1 MKALLNVNWR
11 VMTAILAA
19 ITLGLSAFSS
29 MTFVK
34 AYGEDDD
41 KQNDNKKNENKHDD
55 HDDEQNDNKHDDD
68 DEEDDCTSEG
78 RSSAKLKALP
88 KKSLVDDGNSQLLE
102 LKMKLRGGD
111 ILKQIEV
118 TVDGES
124 VVVFKADGTIV
135 SSGPAFENVFG
146 QVQVSSDGYCIEE
159 GKGKFVIAMDKEA
172 LGEGDHAAVAKVV
185 LDANTLTATDNF
197 TLKASEPVLPDLVAK
212 IFYAPSTMKKP
223 LKYMTF
229 TIESNE
235 GSTKANAHMV
245 NVYLSEDN
253 AIDSS
258 DIVIGDK
265 HAEKLKAGWFNL
277 IPVQIKLPQ
286 DTVEGD
292 YNLIVKVDATD
303 SIEEISETNNELS
316 RTTEVTSH

>member
-11 VMTAILAA
+11 VITAILAA
-19 ITLGLSAFSS
+19 FTLGLSAFSS

-41 KQNDNKKNENKHDD
+41 KQNDNKNENKHDD
-55 HDDEQNDNKHDDD
+55 HDEQNDNRHDDE
-68 DEEDDCTSEG
+68 DEEEDCTSEG

-118 TVDGES
+118 LVDGES
-124 VVVFKADGTIV
+124 VVVFEADLTIV
-135 SSGPAFENVFG
+135 SSGPAFEEVFG
-146 QVQVSSDGYCIEE
+146 QVEVSSDGYCIEG

-172 LGEGDHAAVAKVV
+172 LGEGDHGAMVNVV
-185 LDANTLTATDNF
+185 LEGKTLTATDNF
-197 TLKASEPVLPDLVAK
+197 TLKASEPILPDLDAK
-212 IFYAPSTMKKP
+212 IFYAPSTVKKP

-235 GSTKANAHMV
+235 GSIKASEHMV
-245 NVYLSEDN
+245 KVYLSEDN
-253 AIDSS
+253 AIGSS
-258 DIVIGDK
+258 DEVVGDN
-265 HAEKLKAGWFNL
+265 HAQKLKAGWFNL

-286 DTVEGD
+286 DTVAGD
-292 YNLIVKVDATD
+292 YNLIVKVDAAN

-316 RTTEVTSH
+316 RATEVTSH